1 MITLFF
7 NVILFFAIR
16 WYRSSSFSGS

>member
-7 NVILFFAIR
+7 NVVLFFAIR